1 MVLYTVVC
9 VLGVDRSV
17 SFGNVHVNGS
27 TLASLQGYLHMTTT
41 STSVI
46 QCALQCLNSNECLSF
61 LRDGMSGSCSMF
73 RIGVGLNSGEAASPD
88 TVYNKIG
95 KKKQFNSI
103 KEYIY
108 QNKQIY
114 TRAV

>member
-1 MVLYTVVC
+1 MVLFTVVC

-17 SFGNVHVNGS
+17 WFGNVHVNGS
-27 TLASLQGYLHMTTT
+27 TLASLQGYLHLMTT

-46 QCALQCLNSNECLSF
+46 QCALHCLNTNECLSF

-73 RIGVGLNSGEAASPD
+73 RIGVGLNSGEAASPE

-95 KKKQFNSI
+95 KKETIQFNKGVHIS
-103 KEYIY
+103 E
-108 QNKQIY
+108 
-114 TRAV
+114 